1 MIICVVYSAYVLNS
15 LVNLFALF
23 ALFSLYSHLFV
34 LILNLILSTKSLYSS
49 FLLVVSCILTT
60 ALSSRLRPFI
70 ARVLGDP

>member
-23 ALFSLYSHLFV
+23 SLYFHLFV

-70 ARVLGDP
+70 ACVLGDP